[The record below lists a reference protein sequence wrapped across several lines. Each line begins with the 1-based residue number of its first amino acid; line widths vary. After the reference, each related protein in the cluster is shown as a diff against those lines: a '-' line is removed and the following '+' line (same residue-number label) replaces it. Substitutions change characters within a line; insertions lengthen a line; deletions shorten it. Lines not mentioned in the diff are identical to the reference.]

1 MMRTF
6 LYLLMLTLS
15 LTIIHQMIILAYSG
29 DNLSEIDSLV
39 SSIMKD
45 LEYLESREVN
55 VSSLIHR
62 VDEDIKG
69 LEKDPGNAT
78 YIKDLESIREEIKAL
93 KSDAENIYII
103 NNIIRYSTAVG
114 IGLVP
119 VAVYI
124 LLPRIY
130 LYIWYRTRR
139 RWIVQVRK

>member
-6 LYLLMLTLS
+6 LYLLMLVLS
-15 LTIIHQMIILAYSG
+15 LTIIHQMIILTYSG

-45 LEYLESREVN
+45 LEYLKSREVN

-62 VDEDIKG
+62 VNEDIKG
-69 LEKDPGNAT
+69 LEKDPGNTT
-78 YIKDLESIREEIKAL
+78 YIKDLENIREEIKAL

-119 VAVYI
+119 IAVYI

-139 RWIVQVRK
+139 RWVVQVRK

>member
-1 MMRTF
+1 
-6 LYLLMLTLS
+6 
-15 LTIIHQMIILAYSG
+15 MIILVYSG

-45 LEYLESREVN
+45 LEYLKSREVN
-55 VSSLIHR
+55 VSSLIQR
-62 VDEDIKG
+62 VNEDIKG

-78 YIKDLESIREEIKAL
+78 YIKDLESIRDEIKAL

>member
-78 YIKDLESIREEIKAL
+78 YIKDLESIRDEIKAL

-130 LYIWYRTRR
+130 LYIWYKTRR
-139 RWIVQVRK
+139 KWIVQVRK

>member
-55 VSSLIHR
+55 VSSLIQR
-62 VDEDIKG
+62 VNEDIKG

-78 YIKDLESIREEIKAL
+78 YIKDLESIRDEIKAL

>member
-1 MMRTF
+1 MRTF

-55 VSSLIHR
+55 VSSLIQR
-62 VDEDIKG
+62 VNEDIKG

-78 YIKDLESIREEIKAL
+78 YIKDLESIRDEIKAL

>member
-45 LEYLESREVN
+45 LEYLKSREVN
-55 VSSLIHR
+55 VSSLIQR
-62 VDEDIKG
+62 VNEDIKG
-69 LEKDPGNAT
+69 LEKDPGNTT

-93 KSDAENIYII
+93 KTDAENIYII

-119 VAVYI
+119 IAVYI

-139 RWIVQVRK
+139 RWVVQVRK

>member
-1 MMRTF
+1 MIRTF

-29 DNLSEIDSLV
+29 DSMSEIDSLV
-39 SSIMKD
+39 STIMKD

-62 VDEDIKG
+62 VNEDIKG

>member
-1 MMRTF
+1 MMRNIACIII
-6 LYLLMLTLS
+6 LLLSITLF
-15 LTIIHQMIILAYSG
+15 HQMIFHVYSI
-29 DNLSEIDSLV
+29 DSMSEIDSLV

-62 VDEDIKG
+62 VNEDIKG

-78 YIKDLESIREEIKAL
+78 YIKDLESIRDEIKAL

>member
-1 MMRTF
+1 MIRTF

-39 SSIMKD
+39 STIMKD

-55 VSSLIHR
+55 VSSLIQR
-62 VDEDIKG
+62 VNEDIKG

-119 VAVYI
+119 IAVYI

>member
-45 LEYLESREVN
+45 LEYLKSREVN
-55 VSSLIHR
+55 VSSLIQR
-62 VDEDIKG
+62 VNEDIKG
-69 LEKDPGNAT
+69 LEKDPGNTT

-93 KSDAENIYII
+93 KTDAENIYII

-139 RWIVQVRK
+139 KWIVQVRK

>member
-29 DNLSEIDSLV
+29 DNLSEIDSLA

-55 VSSLIHR
+55 VSSLIQR
-62 VDEDIKG
+62 VNEDIKG

>member
-1 MMRTF
+1 MIRTF

-39 SSIMKD
+39 STIMKD
-45 LEYLESREVN
+45 LEYLESRKVN
-55 VSSLIHR
+55 VTSLIQR
-62 VDEDIKG
+62 VNEDIKG

-78 YIKDLESIREEIKAL
+78 YIKELESIREKIKAL